1 MILKLPFPFPG
12 AAGPKCC
19 RSDFVNR
26 PPRCCCYSPEYR
38 TRKASKLRQT
48 RVLFGITGS
57 GSRVSHVCSCVC
69 CCSRRHGF
77 SSACMCVTRSI
88 GFTISPV
95 WVLERRGVAFKYWG
109 YAATELPRALLP
121 LCSCDA
127 RLSLC
132 HHVCCCSV
140 LRPPACILHRL
151 RRIERPATGP
161 TNCATWK

>member
-19 RSDFVNR
+19 RSGFVNR
-26 PPRCCCYSPEYR
+26 PLMLLLLPRVQNAQSFETEADACIIR
-38 TRKASKLRQT
+38 DH
-48 RVLFGITGS
+48 GS

-77 SSACMCVTRSI
+77 SSACMCATRSI

-121 LCSCDA
+121 FCSCDA

-132 HHVCCCSV
+132 HSCCNI

-151 RRIERPATGP
+151 HRIERPATEP
-161 TNCATWK
+161 TNCATSK